1 MEHGAYVR
9 TPDVVWRVTTDRV
22 IVLRVG
28 DRDAADLTGGA
39 ALVWVAAET
48 PISPREIGLDTGLD
62 EGVVDA
68 AIESL
73 LEHGWLV
80 PG

>member
-9 TPDVVWRVTTDRV
+9 TPDVVWRVTADRV

-28 DRDAADLTGGA
+28 DRDAVDLTGGA
-39 ALVWVAAET
+39 ALVWVAAES
-48 PISPREIGLDTGLD
+48 PSSPRDISADTGLD
-62 EGVVDA
+62 ADAVDV

-80 PG
+80 PA